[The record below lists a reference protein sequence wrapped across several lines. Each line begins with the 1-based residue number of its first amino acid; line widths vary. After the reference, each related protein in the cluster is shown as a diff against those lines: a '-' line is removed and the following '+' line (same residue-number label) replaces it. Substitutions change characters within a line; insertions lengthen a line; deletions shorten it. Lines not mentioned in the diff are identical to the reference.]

1 VMSSGDACGFANYSA
16 AIEARVGGWLDLLQW
31 LLLWG
36 MKTLRVLASIYN
48 LPAALQR
55 PDG

>member
-1 VMSSGDACGFANYSA
+1 MSSGDACGFANYSA